1 MKRDVYADV
10 TARMVDA
17 LETGIVPWRK
27 PWTPMGAHRNLIS
40 GREYRGINVFLTAL
54 SAMRGAFESP
64 LWVTMKQANQMGG
77 RVRAGERGTMVV
89 FWQPRV
95 DVRKNDVGEVEEVR
109 RLVFKKYYVWNV
121 QQVDGLVLPAIE
133 KPAGAGG
140 HDGADALWEGYADR
154 PGLFHGGG
162 AAFYT
167 AGLDAIQ
174 MPPRASFESTSAYYQ
189 VLFHEAIHS
198 TGAKKRLNR
207 STLTQAGRFGDA
219 NYSQEELVAE
229 MGGAMLL
236 ARAGLEPAYE
246 NSGAYL
252 RGWLKA
258 LQADARL
265 VVFAAQAAEKAAR
278 YLLGERGV
286 HAQPEAVEMPQEAGA

>member
-1 MKRDVYADV
+1 MKRDIYADV

-27 PWTPMGAHRNLIS
+27 PWTSMGAHRNLVS
-40 GREYRGINVFLTAL
+40 GREYRGINVFLTSL
-54 SAMRGAFESP
+54 SAMRGEYAYP
-64 LWVTMKQANQMGG
+64 MWVTMKQANQMGG

-89 FWQPRV
+89 FWEPRV
-95 DVRKNDVGEVEEVR
+95 DIRKNDLGEEEKVR

-121 QQVDGLVLPAIE
+121 EQVDGLVLPEIP
-133 KPAGAGG
+133 KPAGAAT
-140 HDGADALWEGYADR
+140 HEDAERVWGSYVDA
-154 PGLFHGGG
+154 PGLVHTGTQ
-162 AAFYT
+162 AFY
-167 AGLDAIQ
+167 AHAMDMIA
-174 MPPRASFESTSAYYQ
+174 MPPKATFESTNAYYQ

-207 STLTQAGRFGDA
+207 STLTQAGKFGDA

-252 RGWLKA
+252 RGWLTA
-258 LQADARL
+258 LNDDKRL
-265 VVFAAQAAEKAAR
+265 VVVAAQAAEKAAR
-278 YLLGERGV
+278 YVLGER
-286 HAQPEAVEMPQEAGA
+286 AEPASEAAGTVEASA